1 MENLDKEIS
10 SISFTDESIELIYD
24 NNEKEIVNKNRD
36 GYKSLYNAWLKE
48 NPMFISDIFKS
59 QMRDLTLAS
68 NGNQKSLED
77 INNYLS
83 ESNHNKALEFITYMR
98 KRDLT
103 YERSKWTKK

>member
-1 MENLDKEIS
+1 MEYLEREIQI
-10 SISFTDESIELIYD
+10 ISFTNDTINITYD
-24 NNEKEIVNKNRD
+24 NNEIEIVNKNKE
-36 GYKSLYNAWLKE
+36 GYKNLYNAWLKE

-68 NGNQKSLED
+68 NGNEKSLIE

-83 ESNHNKALEFITYMR
+83 ESNKNKALEFITYMR

-103 YERSKWTKK
+103 YERSKWIKK